1 MQILWKLLS
10 ALVLTAVPLSAQTLE
25 PKYLSDW
32 EPHVQ
37 SHIGGRDEI

>member
-25 PKYLSDW
+25 PKVSSDCGTTLCKASVW
-32 EPHVQ
+32 Q
-37 SHIGGRDEI
+37 TG